1 MRKTKYQMSFF
12 SLFKQSGTEH
22 HWNICKFC
30 IYNDHSLPQIP
41 HPETP
46 KNWNPTLSGDRC
58 PNSSTFTVYS
68 LTTQLMSISFNMSWI
83 LRVWSNVIFCIFPR
97 SLPTVLFSGSL
108 FYPPKPTE
116 AQNLNFPNRVKL
128 AIRLIFSQTKTNQA
142 YLSVF
147 KTG

>member
-68 LTTQLMSISFNMSWI
+68 LTTQLMSISYELNPLIESGQMSFFAFSHD
-83 LRVWSNVIFCIFPR
+83 LCPLFY
-97 SLPTVLFSGSL
+97 SLVL
-108 FYPPKPTE
+108 YPPKPTE

-128 AIRLIFSQTKTNQA
+128 AIRLLFSQTKTNQA